1 MKDTKEKITF
11 EIAKQRKIDRELEI
25 DKIIKSLPK
34 DQSRKSYTE
43 KRKIALKQL
52 NLQESLDL
60 QNSTIIIF
68 NIGKIRKAKENS
80 IEKKILAIPDT
91 NLNYEEKLFKVL
103 NDLNSSESYEIE
115 VKEEENKD
123 EMQPVDYSVNQ
134 SESGISE
141 STMDSSMQKSY
152 IETPNKAE
160 QFWIKNKY
168 YDNAINVKANLKK
181 KYIKELEKEYCVFFY
196 DDNFRTYNF
205 AISQCFCELLSY
217 KIPKIE
223 IMNDQYK
230 EEYGLCFCGR
240 EINEYNK
247 KCSPNEMMCDE
258 CMKKNKEIY
267 ELSKNNFAKH
277 ILININ
283 GRVSI
288 NNLEDKK
295 YHCLGKFFKGKEIK
309 CCVPGELS
317 CKACESLDKIKTY
330 YGNK

>member
-1 MKDTKEKITF
+1 MIDTKEKITF

-123 EMQPVDYSVNQ
+123 EMQPVDYSVDK
-134 SESGISE
+134 SKSGISE

-267 ELSKNNFAKH
+267 ELSKNNFAEH
-277 ILININ
+277 LLININ
-283 GRVSI
+283 GRVCI

-295 YHCLGKFFKGKEIK
+295 YHCLGKFSKGKETK
-309 CCVPGELS
+309 CCVPGEFS
-317 CKACESLDKIKTY
+317 CKACQS
-330 YGNK
+330 

>member
-1 MKDTKEKITF
+1 
-11 EIAKQRKIDRELEI
+11 
-25 DKIIKSLPK
+25 
-34 DQSRKSYTE
+34 
-43 KRKIALKQL
+43 
-52 NLQESLDL
+52 
-60 QNSTIIIF
+60 
-68 NIGKIRKAKENS
+68 
-80 IEKKILAIPDT
+80 
-91 NLNYEEKLFKVL
+91 
-103 NDLNSSESYEIE
+103 
-115 VKEEENKD
+115 
-123 EMQPVDYSVNQ
+123 MQPVDYSVNQ

-283 GRVSI
+283 GRVCI
-288 NNLEDKK
+288 NNFEDKK